1 MSTDR
6 KELAKAHYRAFS
18 AEDRETV
25 EGLLGEEFE
34 FHSPA
39 DERGLDRAGWFERC
53 WPGAGSLTEF
63 EFVRLIEAGDEGVVT
78 YEATRP
84 DGSRFRNTEV
94 LGFDGDK
101 QVRAEVY
108 FGWNL

>member
-1 MSTDR
+1 LAKDR
-6 KELAKAHYRAFS
+6 IELAKANYLAFA
-18 AEDRETV
+18 AEDRARAE
-25 EGLLGEEFE
+25 ELIGEPFE

-39 DERGLDRAGWFERC
+39 DEGGLDRAGWFERC

-63 EFVRLIEAGDEGVVT
+63 EFVRLIANGDEVVVT
-78 YEATRP
+78 YEATRQ

-108 FGWNL
+108 FGWDL